1 MSPRLAM
8 KEGLTSSIYLN
19 REGVRNKKCVFRGR
33 RGPFLILYRPNS
45 RLKIKREDY
54 DMEYKFIDIS
64 EPTLIPP
71 PRELTAEEETEMLK
85 QYKATRTP
93 DILDA
98 EYQDF
103 EKQVAEGILAEDLL
117 RELQDDS
124 HRELISDHDDSRER
138 QAREI
143 PSLAFW

>member
-1 MSPRLAM
+1 
-8 KEGLTSSIYLN
+8 
-19 REGVRNKKCVFRGR
+19 
-33 RGPFLILYRPNS
+33 
-45 RLKIKREDY
+45 
-54 DMEYKFIDIS
+54 MEYKFIDIS

-124 HRELISDHDDSRER
+124 HRE
-138 QAREI
+138 
-143 PSLAFW
+143 P